1 MFSTSL
7 IISAL
12 LAIHANALDA
22 PTAGLDGFGQWV
34 SPLTDT
40 TLTNQEI
47 ELQGMVPDW
56 LAGDYINACPSLFK
70 VGKY

>member
-22 PTAGLDGFGQWV
+22 PTAGLDGFGKWV

-47 ELQGMVPDW
+47 EL
-56 LAGDYINACPSLFK
+56 
-70 VGKY
+70 

>member
-22 PTAGLDGFGQWV
+22 PSSGLDGLGQWV

-40 TLTNQEI
+40 NLTNHEI
-47 ELQGMVPDW
+47 ELQGQVPDW
-56 LAGDYINACPSLFK
+56 LVGDYINACPSLFK

>member
-22 PTAGLDGFGQWV
+22 PSTGLDGLSQWV

-40 TLTNQEI
+40 NLTNQEI
-47 ELQGMVPDW
+47 EL
-56 LAGDYINACPSLFK
+56 
-70 VGKY
+70 